1 MFVESLLLILG
12 QGVPGEGV
20 VDGAH
25 HAAVGVAGRHEA
37 VLALLLRPHLTA
49 QDPTW
54 IADVRQG
61 IERSDISTI
70 LSKDTIRYIDW
81 SAKFQ
86 PFNALLDGI

>member
-12 QGVPGEGV
+12 QSVPGEGV

-54 IADVRQG
+54 IADVRQE
-61 IERSDISTI
+61 IERSDITI
-70 LSKDTIRYIDW
+70 LSKDTIH
-81 SAKFQ
+81 
-86 PFNALLDGI
+86 